1 MPRPL
6 PEIGSLFLSAT
17 ARDCETPR
25 KDIKRAVEKI
35 PVLITLQEDWTNPA
49 AYVEDVCR
57 DKLTACDGYVGLF
70 GHRYGWTPPGFQES
84 ITELEFR
91 WATHHWRA
99 CHTPPLFLFIPRT
112 GSEADRA
119 LKASA
124 EAVLAEEFPD
134 EAVREA
140 SRQKQAD
147 FKAAVVTWAGGP
159 GRLINPFNDTIDLVA
174 GLVSTIHHWNQKLI
188 REAPDS
194 PPAAIGRIPDSE
206 LGAIGREPQM
216 KALKRA
222 RRAVCKQ
229 ADSLAA
235 AFLVH
240 GPENWGQLQ
249 FAQALYAWGQDE
261 EMSVLFG
268 QPLYSH
274 GSAALILQLGALLR
288 VPSLEGPDVGRLAG
302 RVLARLEDAPLLFIL
317 PSVGSDPDRLTDF
330 VTGFWR
336 PLVDALATG
345 DRTPP
350 HRLICVVID
359 HAPLAAPA
367 EALVQTEDTDA
378 TDFRC
383 LQALPGLTAL
393 TDEDVEAWLEQSCRN
408 LNAPQRR
415 AIAADAADAAGKP
428 PTDVYNRLALNG
440 FWAD

>member
-1 MPRPL
+1 MPKPL

-91 WATHHWRA
+91 WAVHHWEAR
-99 CHTPPLFLFIPRT
+99 HTPPLFLFIPRT
-112 GSEADRA
+112 GSDADRA

-124 EAVLAEEFPD
+124 DAILAEEFPD

-140 SRQKQAD
+140 SRQKQAA

-174 GLVSTIHHWNQKLI
+174 GLVSAIHHWNQKLI
-188 REAPDS
+188 REAPDGRQGS
-194 PPAAIGRIPDSE
+194 AGRIPDSE
-206 LGAIGREPQM
+206 LGAIGRVPQM
-216 KALKRA
+216 KALKCAHRILGTQPDA
-222 RRAVCKQ
+222 R
-229 ADSLAA
+229 AA

-249 FAQALYAWGQDE
+249 FAQTLGIWGQDE
-261 EMSVLFG
+261 EMIVLAG
-268 QPLYSH
+268 QPLYGHGHAHLIGQLSH
-274 GSAALILQLGALLR
+274 LLK
-288 VPSLEGPDVGRLAG
+288 VPSLEGPDIGRLAG
-302 RVLARLEDAPLLFIL
+302 QLLARLEESPLLFIL
-317 PSVGSDPDRLTDF
+317 PSLGGDTDRLAAF
-330 VTGFWR
+330 VTDFWR
-336 PLVDALATG
+336 PLLNAFAADA
-345 DRTPP
+345 RKPP
-350 HRLICVVID
+350 HRLVCVVVD
-359 HAPLAAPA
+359 HAPLGASADA
-367 EALVQTEDTDA
+367 VVQTADTGNP
-378 TDFRC
+378 DFRC
-383 LQALPGLTAL
+383 LQALPGLTAI
-393 TDEDVEAWLEQSCRN
+393 TGEDVEAWLEQSRRN
-408 LNAPQRR
+408 LSAPQRR

-428 PTDVYNRLALNG
+428 PADVYNRLALQG

>member
-1 MPRPL
+1 MPVPL

-112 GSEADRA
+112 GSEADLT

-124 EAVLAEEFPD
+124 EAILAEEFPD

-140 SRQKQAD
+140 SRQKQTA
-147 FKAAVVTWAGGP
+147 FKAAVVAWAGGP
-159 GRLINPFNDTIDLVA
+159 GRLINPFNDSIDLVA

-188 REAPDS
+188 REASDGPRG
-194 PPAAIGRIPDSE
+194 AIGRIPDSE

-216 KALKRA
+216 QALKRA
-222 RRAVCKQ
+222 RRTVNKQ
-229 ADSLAA
+229 ADTLAA

-249 FAQALYAWGQDE
+249 FAQALVSWGQDE
-261 EMSVLFG
+261 EMIVLTG
-268 QPLYSH
+268 QPLYGH

-302 RVLARLEDAPLLFIL
+302 RVLARLEEAPLLFIL

-367 EALVQTEDTDA
+367 DDLIQPAGSA
-378 TDFRC
+378 AADFRC
-383 LQALPGLTAL
+383 LQALPELTDL
-393 TDEDVEAWLEQSCRN
+393 TDEDVEAWLEESCRK
-408 LNAPQRR
+408 LTAPQRR